1 MKKEELVILLK
12 DTILEMPQRIDGIYV
27 CKRLFSGLS
36 SINQEAFGALE
47 KLYNLALYT
56 SILSGDFAVL
66 FHQFLSSDLLYES
79 KYAMAK
85 LYPLMNESFK
95 QLYGFVDA
103 KSGLVK
109 ITKDAYWTEVQALVP
124 HMNLEEKLLYDDLE
138 KRLQEKA
145 SFNWWRDERSAEVHL
160 DAEGIYKHRCAQ
172 DDENKAI
179 KDAMSFYEVLTRTSA
194 LTTILLTR
202 MSGTHIKQ

>member
-1 MKKEELVILLK
+1 MNKEELVILLK
-12 DTILEMPQRIDGIYV
+12 DTIREIPQRIDGIYV
-27 CKRLFSGLS
+27 CKKLFSSLS
-36 SINQEAFGALE
+36 SVNEKAFGTLE
-47 KLYNLALYT
+47 KLYDIALYT

-66 FHQFLSSDLLYES
+66 FHQFLSSDLLYER

-103 KSGLVK
+103 KSGLVR
-109 ITKDAYWTEVQALVP
+109 ISKDAYWTEVQALIP
-124 HMNLEEKLLYDDLE
+124 YMNREEKLLHDDLE

-172 DDENKAI
+172 NDENKAI
-179 KDAMSFYEVLTRTSA
+179 KDAMSFYEVLIRTSA
-194 LTTILLTR
+194 LTSTLLTR
-202 MSGTHIKQ
+202 LSGTQIKQ

>member
-1 MKKEELVILLK
+1 MNKEELVILLK
-12 DTILEMPQRIDGIYV
+12 DTIHEIPQRIDGIYV
-27 CKRLFSGLS
+27 CKKLFAGLS
-36 SINQEAFGALE
+36 SVNNEAFGALE
-47 KLYNLALYT
+47 KLYDIALYT

-66 FHQFLSSDLLYES
+66 FHQFLSSELLYER

-103 KSGLVK
+103 KSGLVR

-179 KDAMSFYEVLTRTSA
+179 KDAVSFYDVLTRTSA
-194 LTTILLTR
+194 LTTILLAR
-202 MSGTHIKQ
+202 MSGAHIK

>member
-1 MKKEELVILLK
+1 MNKEELVILLK
-12 DTILEMPQRIDGIYV
+12 DTIREMPLRIDGVYV
-27 CKRLFSGLS
+27 CKKLYSGLS
-36 SINQEAFGALE
+36 SVNNEAFGTLE
-47 KLYNLALYT
+47 RLYDIALYT

-66 FHQFLSSDLLYES
+66 FHQFLSSNLLYER

-95 QLYGFVDA
+95 QLYGFVDT

-124 HMNLEEKLLYDDLE
+124 HMNREEKLLYDDLE

-160 DAEGIYKHRCAQ
+160 NAEGIYKHRCAQ

-179 KDAMSFYEVLTRTSA
+179 MDAMSFYEVLTRTSA
-194 LTTILLTR
+194 LATILLTR